1 MYGCA
6 PDKIWSIER
15 GGKTYRLTFS
25 KSLAEHIACR
35 AKEPFK
41 IERRTFV
48 KGRELSPGE
57 QSRSGL
63 YAIVDRR
70 KGLVLRIS
78 MYREIAELMGVDT
91 RYVAE
96 AWLS

>member
-15 GGKTYRLTFS
+15 GGKLFRLTFS
-25 KSLAEHIACR
+25 KSLAEHIAGK
-35 AKEPFK
+35 AFD
-41 IERRTFV
+41 IVRRTFI
-48 KGRELSPGE
+48 KGRELQPGE

-70 KGLVLRIS
+70 KGIVLRIS
-78 MYREIAELMGVDT
+78 LYREIAKLLTDST
-91 RYVAE
+91 RYIAE
-96 AWLS
+96 AWIA